1 MTKYN
6 VSLEF
11 EIEVETDT
19 KLNAKLVLWNKI
31 KDMIESDM
39 KEMDKHTF
47 VQEMKDGR

>member
-31 KDMIESDM
+31 KDMINSDM
-39 KEMDKHTF
+39 KEMDTYTF
-47 VQEMKDGR
+47 IEVKK